1 VTKRIDCKYKIS
13 RRLGVSL
20 WGNSKDPYN
29 KRGYAPGQH
38 GAGAKRK
45 KTSDYGTQLREKQK
59 LRGYYGNIT
68 ERQFRR
74 TYQEALRRKGD
85 TGENLIG
92 LLESRLDSVV
102 YRMGLVATPFAA
114 RQFVRHGH
122 VRINGKKANVPSM
135 LVNEGDV
142 IEVREK
148 SKQLAVVLEMIQNPE
163 RSVPDYIEFDTNE
176 LKGKYVRVPKLA
188 EVPYPIVMQPNF
200 VSENYSRSFIN
211 YISF

>member
-1 VTKRIDCKYKIS
+1 MTKRIDCKYKIS

-74 TYQEALRRKGD
+74 IYQEALRRKGD

-114 RQFVRHGH
+114 RQFVSHGH

-142 IEVREK
+142 VEVREK
-148 SKQLAVVLEMIQNPE
+148 SKQMAVVLEMVQNPE
-163 RSVPDYIEFDTNE
+163 RSVPDYIEFDTE
-176 LKGKYVRVPKLA
+176 GLKGKYVRVPKLA

-200 VSENYSRSFIN
+200 VIEYYSR
-211 YISF
+211 

>member
-38 GAGAKRK
+38 GQAKRK

-114 RQFVRHGH
+114 RQFVSHGH
-122 VRINGKKANVPSM
+122 VKINGKKANVPSM

-148 SKQLAVVLEMIQNPE
+148 SKQLAVVLEMVQNPE
-163 RSVPDYIEFDTNE
+163 RSVPDYIEFDNAE

-188 EVPYPIVMQPNF
+188 EVPYPTVMQPNF
-200 VSENYSRSFIN
+200 VIEYYSR
-211 YISF
+211 